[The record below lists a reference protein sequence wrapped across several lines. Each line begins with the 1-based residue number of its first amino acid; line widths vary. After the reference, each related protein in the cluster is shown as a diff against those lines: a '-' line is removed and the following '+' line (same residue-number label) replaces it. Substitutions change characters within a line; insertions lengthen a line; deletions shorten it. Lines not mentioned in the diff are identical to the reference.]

1 MTTANQLIERAHQL
15 AGMKDPGQA
24 VSGAEASAAL
34 DVLNDMIDGWN
45 TQRLYIVSINELVQT
60 VSGLPIT
67 IGPGQTINV
76 ARPVNVEDG
85 SFIRYNNVDFPIQW
99 ITREEYNDIA
109 YKQVTSTVTVYG
121 YYDQNLPTGS
131 IYFWP
136 YPQTGAELHLQLQ
149 HQLSEFADLTTDY
162 TLAPGYRKA
171 IAYTLAEELC
181 GGVRAVPPKV
191 EQVAA
196 NARRAI
202 RRTNVDVPTLET
214 NRRGFSPIARF
225 MSGV

>member
-1 MTTANQLIERAHQL
+1 MTTANQLIERAYQL
-15 AGMKDPGQA
+15 AGMKDPNQV

-34 DVLNDMIDGWN
+34 DALNDLIDSWN
-45 TQRLYIVSINELVQT
+45 TQRLYIVSVNELVQT

-76 ARPVNVEDG
+76 ARPVAVEDG

-109 YKQVTSTVTVYG
+109 YKQVTSTVTAYG
-121 YYDQNLPTGS
+121 YYDQNMPTGN

-191 EQVAA
+191 EQIAA
-196 NARRAI
+196 AARKAI
-202 RRTNVDVPTLET
+202 RRTNVDVPQLET